1 MPDTAPVMKIKSILA
16 PESVALDLR
25 ASDKLQLLRELAQ
38 RAAPR
43 AGISAETVLG
53 GLMRREELGST
64 GIGAGVAIPHARFD
78 GIKEPLAFAVRL
90 KPPVA
95 FDAIDGQPVDLV
107 FLLLTSSSANSDHL
121 NILAAVSRR
130 LRDPGVL
137 QQLRASKD
145 AVTFYCTLTADGA

>member
-1 MPDTAPVMKIKSILA
+1 MPDTAPAMKIKSILA

-25 ASDKLQLLRELAQ
+25 ASDKPQLLRELAQ
-38 RAAPR
+38 RVAPR
-43 AGISAETVLG
+43 ANISAEAIVG

-64 GIGAGVAIPHARFD
+64 GIGVGVAIPHARFD
-78 GIKEPLAFAVRL
+78 GLKQPLAFAARI

-95 FDAIDGQPVDLV
+95 FDAIDALPVDLV
-107 FLLLTSSSANSDHL
+107 FLLLTSSASNSDHL

-137 QQLRASKD
+137 QQLRTSKD
-145 AVTFYCTLTADGA
+145 SDTFYRTLTADGA